1 MEDVAVRRA
10 LTVLVFGLAASGAA
24 LGQNVPV
31 NDYPTETRAE
41 YVFGCMA
48 VNGQSPDAL
57 RRCSCAIDVI
67 ATILPVEAYVS
78 AETVL
83 AMRQT
88 AGERSTLFRDTAPA
102 NSFVA
107 DLRRAE
113 AEAEIIC
120 F

>member
-1 MEDVAVRRA
+1 MTGGLRP
-10 LTVLVFGLAASGAA
+10 GLAFLLATSAAGAQT
-24 LGQNVPV
+24 LPL
-31 NDYPTETRAE
+31 NDYPTEARAE

-48 VNGQSPDAL
+48 VNGQTPDAL
-57 RRCSCAIDVI
+57 RLCSCAIDVI
-67 ATILPVEAYVS
+67 ASILDYESYVS

-83 AMRQT
+83 TMRQT
-88 AGERSTLFRDTAPA
+88 SGERSTLFRDTAPA
-102 NSFVA
+102 NGFVA

>member
-1 MEDVAVRRA
+1 MKLRLLMA
-10 LTVLVFGLAASGAA
+10 LPCLLAATVAGAQTQP
-24 LGQNVPV
+24 L
-31 NDYPTETRAE
+31 NDYPTETRAD

-48 VNGQSPDAL
+48 VNGQTPDAL
-57 RRCSCAIDVI
+57 RRCSCAIDTI
-67 ATILPVEAYVS
+67 ATILDYDAYVS

-83 AMRQT
+83 TMRQT
-88 AGERSTLFRDTAPA
+88 SGERATLFRDTAPA
-102 NSFVA
+102 NGYVA

>member
-1 MEDVAVRRA
+1 MNAC
-10 LTVLVFGLAASGAA
+10 LVFLPLTLAAAVAGAQT
-24 LGQNVPV
+24 LPV
-31 NDYPTETRAE
+31 NDYPTEARAG

-67 ATILPVEAYVS
+67 ATIMDYEAYVS

-83 AMRQT
+83 TMRQT
-88 AGERSTLFRDTAPA
+88 SGDRASLFRDTAPA

>member
-1 MEDVAVRRA
+1 MSARQLLALPMLLVAS
-10 LTVLVFGLAASGAA
+10 LVSAQTLPG
-24 LGQNVPV
+24 
-31 NDYPTETRAE
+31 NDYPTEARAE

-57 RRCSCAIDVI
+57 HRCSCAIDVI
-67 ATILPVEAYVS
+67 ATILDYDSYVA

-83 AMRQT
+83 TMRQT
-88 AGERSTLFRDTAPA
+88 SGERATLFRDTAPA
-102 NSFVA
+102 NGFVA

>member
-1 MEDVAVRRA
+1 MIRTLRLLVVSLPVASA
-10 LTVLVFGLAASGAA
+10 LEAQTL
-24 LGQNVPV
+24 PV
-31 NDYPTETRAE
+31 NDYPTEARAE

-48 VNGQSPDAL
+48 VNGQTPDAL

-67 ATILPVEAYVS
+67 ATILDYDAYVS

-88 AGERSTLFRDTAPA
+88 SGERSALFRDTSPA
-102 NSFVA
+102 NTVVA
-107 DLRRAE
+107 DLRRVE
-113 AEAEIIC
+113 AEAEIVC

>member
-1 MEDVAVRRA
+1 MIRTLGLLLGALPVA
-10 LTVLVFGLAASGAA
+10 SA
-24 LGQNVPV
+24 LGAQTLPA
-31 NDYPTETRAE
+31 NDYPTQARAE

-48 VNGQSPDAL
+48 VNGQTPDAL

-67 ATILPVEAYVS
+67 ATILNYDAYVA

-88 AGERSTLFRDTAPA
+88 SGERSALFRDSTPA
-102 NSFVA
+102 NTVLA
-107 DLRRAE
+107 DLRRVE
-113 AEAEIIC
+113 AEAEIVC

>member
-1 MEDVAVRRA
+1 MKHAI
-10 LTVLVFGLAASGAA
+10 LLV
-24 LGQNVPV
+24 VPCLMTSTFSSAETLPL
-31 NDYPTETRAE
+31 NDYPTEARAD

-48 VNGQSPDAL
+48 VNGQTPDAL

-67 ATILPVEAYVS
+67 ATILDYDAYVS

-83 AMRQT
+83 TMRQT
-88 AGERSTLFRDTAPA
+88 SGERSTLFRDTAPA
-102 NSFVA
+102 NGFVA

>member
-1 MEDVAVRRA
+1 MKHN
-10 LTVLVFGLAASGAA
+10 LLLVLPCLLAATLAGA
-24 LGQNVPV
+24 QTVPV
-31 NDYPTETRAE
+31 NDYPTEARAD

-48 VNGQSPDAL
+48 VNGQTPDAL
-57 RRCSCAIDVI
+57 RRCSCAIDII
-67 ATILPVEAYVS
+67 ATILNYDAYVS

-83 AMRQT
+83 TMRQT
-88 AGERSTLFRDTAPA
+88 SGERATLFRDTAPA
-102 NSFVA
+102 NGFVA

>member
-1 MEDVAVRRA
+1 MMAGRLLA
-10 LTVLVFGLAASGAA
+10 AGLALGAGLSASAETLA
-24 LGQNVPV
+24 PS
-31 NDYPTETRAE
+31 DYPTYARAE

-48 VNGQSPDAL
+48 VNGQTPAAL
-57 RRCSCAIDVI
+57 RQCSCAIDVI
-67 ATILPVEAYVS
+67 ATVLDYDSYVA

-83 AMRQT
+83 MMRQT
-88 AGERSTLFRDTAPA
+88 AGERAALFRDTAPA
-102 NSFVA
+102 NAHVS

>member
-1 MEDVAVRRA
+1 MNYQQV
-10 LTVLVFGLAASGAA
+10 LTLTFTLAATVGGA
-24 LGQNVPV
+24 QTVPV
-31 NDYPTETRAE
+31 NDYPTEARAE

-48 VNGQSPDAL
+48 VNGQTADAL
-57 RRCSCAIDVI
+57 RRCSCAIDMI
-67 ATILPVEAYVS
+67 ATIMDYDAYVS

-83 AMRQT
+83 TMRQT
-88 AGERSTLFRDTAPA
+88 SGERSALFRDTAPA
-102 NSFVA
+102 NGFVA

>member
-1 MEDVAVRRA
+1 MTRLLTLA
-10 LTVLVFGLAASGAA
+10 LLCAPCLAAAPGRAT
-24 LGQNVPV
+24 GQDLPL
-31 NDYPTETRAE
+31 NDYPTEARAD

-48 VNGQSPDAL
+48 VNGQTQVAL
-57 RRCSCAIDVI
+57 RQCSCAIDII
-67 ATILPVEAYVS
+67 ATILDYESYVA

-83 AMRQT
+83 TMRQT
-88 AGERSTLFRDTAPA
+88 SGERATLFRDTAPA

>member
-1 MEDVAVRRA
+1 MIRLLHSA
-10 LTVLVFGLAASGAA
+10 LLLSLVTLSASA
-24 LGQNVPV
+24 QTPPT
-31 NDYPTETRAE
+31 NDYPTEDRAG

-48 VNGQSPDAL
+48 VNGQTPDAL

-67 ATILPVEAYVS
+67 ATILPYDAYVA

-83 AMRQT
+83 TMRQT
-88 AGERSTLFRDTAPA
+88 SGERSALFRDTAPA
-102 NSFVA
+102 NSRVA

>member
-1 MEDVAVRRA
+1 MIRVLRMLLLALPVAS
-10 LTVLVFGLAASGAA
+10 VLEAQTL
-24 LGQNVPV
+24 PV
-31 NDYPTETRAE
+31 NNYPTEARAE

-48 VNGQSPDAL
+48 VNGQTPAAL

-67 ATILPVEAYVS
+67 ATILNYDAYVS

-83 AMRQT
+83 AIRQT
-88 AGERSTLFRDTAPA
+88 AGERSALFRDTSPA
-102 NSFVA
+102 NAAVA

-113 AEAEIIC
+113 AEAEIVC

>member
-1 MEDVAVRRA
+1 MIRVLQAVPM
-10 LTVLVFGLAASGAA
+10 LLVLLPANAQTLPA
-24 LGQNVPV
+24 
-31 NDYPTETRAE
+31 NDYPTEARAD

-48 VNGQSPDAL
+48 VNGQTPDAL

-67 ATILPVEAYVS
+67 AAILPYDGYVS

-88 AGERSTLFRDTAPA
+88 SGERSTLFRDTAPA
-102 NSFVA
+102 NGFVA

-113 AEAEIIC
+113 AEAEILC

>member
-1 MEDVAVRRA
+1 MTRA
-10 LTVLVFGLAASGAA
+10 GAA
-24 LGQNVPV
+24 LLALVLGTTAAAPQTLST
-31 NDYPTETRAE
+31 NDYPTVARAE

-48 VNGQSPDAL
+48 VNGQTPDAL

-67 ATILPVEAYVS
+67 ATILPFDAYVS

-83 AMRQT
+83 TMRQT
-88 AGERSTLFRDTAPA
+88 SGERATLFRDTAPA
-102 NSFVA
+102 NGFVA
-107 DLRRAE
+107 ELRRAE

>member
-1 MEDVAVRRA
+1 MTRVLHAVP
-10 LTVLVFGLAASGAA
+10 VFLLATLAAGAETLQA
-24 LGQNVPV
+24 
-31 NDYPTETRAE
+31 NDYPTEARAD

-48 VNGQSPDAL
+48 VNGQTPDAL
-57 RRCSCAIDVI
+57 RQCSCAIDVI
-67 ATILPVEAYVS
+67 ATILPYDAYVA

-83 AMRQT
+83 TMRQT
-88 AGERSTLFRDTAPA
+88 SGERSALFRDTAPA
-102 NSFVA
+102 NSRVA

>member
-1 MEDVAVRRA
+1 MTRVLHVVSALCLAGAGVA
-10 LTVLVFGLAASGAA
+10 AA
-24 LGQNVPV
+24 
-31 NDYPTETRAE
+31 NDYPTEARAS

-48 VNGQSPDAL
+48 VNGQTPEAL
-57 RRCSCAIDVI
+57 RKCSCAVDVI
-67 ATILPVEAYVS
+67 ATILPYDAYVA

-83 AMRQT
+83 TMRQT
-88 AGERSTLFRDTAPA
+88 SGERSTLFRDTAPA
-102 NSFVA
+102 NATVA

>member
-1 MEDVAVRRA
+1 MIRKA
-10 LTVLVFGLAASGAA
+10 LLALPCLLAATFAGA
-24 LGQNVPV
+24 QTRPV
-31 NDYPTETRAE
+31 NDYPTEARAD

-48 VNGQSPDAL
+48 VNGQTRDAL
-57 RRCSCAIDVI
+57 TRCSCAIDVI
-67 ATILPVEAYVS
+67 ATILTYDAYVS

-83 AMRQT
+83 TMRQT
-88 AGERSTLFRDTAPA
+88 SGERSALFRDTAPA
-102 NSFVA
+102 NGFVA

>member
-1 MEDVAVRRA
+1 MNRARHLAILIQLVTLPTVAQTLPA
-10 LTVLVFGLAASGAA
+10 
-24 LGQNVPV
+24 
-31 NDYPTETRAE
+31 NDYPTEARAD

-48 VNGQSPDAL
+48 VNGQTRDAL

-67 ATILPVEAYVS
+67 AGILPVATYVA

-88 AGERSTLFRDTAPA
+88 AGERATLFRDTAPA
-102 NSFVA
+102 NSVVA

>member
-1 MEDVAVRRA
+1 MTRTLGLV
-10 LTVLVFGLAASGAA
+10 LTFLLTASVLGAQT
-24 LGQNVPV
+24 LPM
-31 NDYPTETRAE
+31 NDYPTEARAE

-48 VNGQSPDAL
+48 VNGQTPDAL
-57 RRCSCAIDVI
+57 RRCSCAIDMI
-67 ATILPVEAYVS
+67 ATILDYETYVS

-83 AMRQT
+83 TMRQT
-88 AGERSTLFRDTAPA
+88 SGERSTLFRDTTPA
-102 NSFVA
+102 NAFVA

>member
-1 MEDVAVRRA
+1 MKRMLLLA
-10 LTVLVFGLAASGAA
+10 LHCLLTATLAEA
-24 LGQNVPV
+24 QTVPV
-31 NDYPTETRAE
+31 NDYPTAARAD

-48 VNGQSPDAL
+48 VNGQNPDAL
-57 RRCSCAIDVI
+57 QRCSCAIDII
-67 ATILPVEAYVS
+67 ATILDYDAYVS

-83 AMRQT
+83 TMRQT
-88 AGERSTLFRDTAPA
+88 SGERATLFRDTAPA
-102 NSFVA
+102 NGFVA

>member
-1 MEDVAVRRA
+1 MNRKLLLA
-10 LTVLVFGLAASGAA
+10 LPLVLAAGAA
-24 LGQNVPV
+24 CAQTRPV
-31 NDYPTETRAE
+31 NDYPTEARAD

-67 ATILPVEAYVS
+67 ATIMDYEAYVA

-83 AMRQT
+83 TMRQT
-88 AGERSTLFRDTAPA
+88 SGERATLFRDTAPA
-102 NSFVA
+102 NRFVA

-113 AEAEIIC
+113 AEAEILC